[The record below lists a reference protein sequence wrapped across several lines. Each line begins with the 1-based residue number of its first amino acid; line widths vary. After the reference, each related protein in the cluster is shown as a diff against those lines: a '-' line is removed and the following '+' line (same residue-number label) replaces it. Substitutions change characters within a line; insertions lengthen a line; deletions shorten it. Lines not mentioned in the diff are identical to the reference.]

1 MARRL
6 VLMTALLL
14 TLPAPSA
21 LGAAVPP
28 PAAGEASLE
37 GYFLLTGRV
46 TSAVNVAGERVGQTL
61 RRSWAFVP
69 LCSVGVCSEVRL
81 IRSGGRGGTLVLVR
95 RAPMVYV
102 GTGSFAAPVRCAG
115 RRFPRGQTVPF
126 SITVRIVAAAPA
138 TTGIVATAI
147 RATYTNPSR
156 INHTPCVAIPG
167 REAATYEVRPPTLS

>member
-6 VLMTALLL
+6 ALVTALILIV
-14 TLPAPSA
+14 PAPSA
-21 LGAAVPP
+21 LSAKAPR
-28 PAAGEASLE
+28 PAAGEASLQ
-37 GYFLLTGRV
+37 GYFLLTGRI
-46 TSAVNVAGERVGQTL
+46 TSAVNVPGERVGQTL

-69 LCSVGVCSEVRL
+69 LCGVGVCSEVRL

-102 GTGSFAAPVRCAG
+102 GTGSFAAPVRCAS

-126 SITVRIVAAAPA
+126 SITVRILAAAPA

-167 REAATYEVRPPTLS
+167 REAATYDVRPPALS